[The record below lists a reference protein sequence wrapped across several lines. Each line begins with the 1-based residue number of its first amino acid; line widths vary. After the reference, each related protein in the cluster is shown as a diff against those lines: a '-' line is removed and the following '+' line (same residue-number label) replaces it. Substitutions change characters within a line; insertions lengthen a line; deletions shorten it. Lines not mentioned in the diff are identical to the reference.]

1 MTTTMGF
8 LFFRSS
14 KDDIDERIASKKKQ
28 IESLQKKI
36 DSANKSIADAKAY
49 NKAVGKKIITFEGL
63 EYTMKRNKE
72 ILARLKE
79 DLAKLREK
87 KKR

>member
-1 MTTTMGF
+1 MGF

-14 KDDIDERIASKKKQ
+14 KDDIDKQIASKKKQ
-28 IESLQKKI
+28 IEDLKADI
-36 DSANKSIADAKAY
+36 DSAKRSIADAKAY
-49 NKAVGKKIITFEGL
+49 NMAVGKKFVTYEGL

-72 ILARLKE
+72 ILAQLKE

-87 KKR
+87 KKRL

>member
-1 MTTTMGF
+1 MG

-14 KDDIDERIASKKKQ
+14 KDDIDKQIASKKKQ
-28 IESLQKKI
+28 IEDLKARI
-36 DSANKSIADAKAY
+36 DSAKKRIADAKAY
-49 NKAVGKKIITFEGL
+49 NKAVGKKFVKFDGL
-63 EYTMKRNKE
+63 EYTMKRDKE
-72 ILARLKE
+72 TLAQLKE

>member
-1 MTTTMGF
+1 MGF

-14 KDDIDERIASKKKQ
+14 KDDIDKQIASKKKQ
-28 IESLQKKI
+28 IEDLKAKI
-36 DSANKSIADAKAY
+36 DSAKRSIADAKAY
-49 NKAVGKKIITFEGL
+49 NKAVGKKIRTFEGL

-72 ILARLKE
+72 ILTQLKE

>member
-1 MTTTMGF
+1 MGF

-14 KDDIDERIASKKKQ
+14 NDDIDERIASKKKQ

-36 DSANKSIADAKAY
+36 DSAKKSIADAKAY
-49 NKAVGKKIITFEGL
+49 NKAVGKKIRTFEGL
-63 EYTMKRNKE
+63 EYTMKRDKE
-72 ILARLKE
+72 TLARLKE
-79 DLAKLREK
+79 DLAKLREE